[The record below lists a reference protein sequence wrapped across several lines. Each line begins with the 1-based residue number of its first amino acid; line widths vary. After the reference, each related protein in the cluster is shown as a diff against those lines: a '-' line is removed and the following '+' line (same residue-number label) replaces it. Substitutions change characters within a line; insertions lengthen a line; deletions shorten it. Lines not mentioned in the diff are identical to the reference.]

1 MKFTTYRCDDRVSFG
16 AVTDDGIVDVPS
28 LWDGAPTTLLT
39 ALQEGPAVMAVIAER
54 VGSAVE
60 RVPVDDVTVLAPLP
74 SPPKVIAIAGNYVKH
89 IKESKLDKG
98 LTADPHT
105 DTTPRPFLMPSTCI
119 ADPGA
124 TVPWPCHSREIDY
137 EAELAIV
144 MGAEAKCVTAAE
156 AVDRVAGYTIAN
168 DVSARSVTFAEG
180 RADRPWDDFYDWLNG
195 KWADAFCPI
204 GPYVVTA
211 DEIDDVRNLGISL
224 TVNGRTRQD
233 SNTASMIF
241 DVYELVS
248 FLSHIMTLTPG
259 DIIATGTPSGVG
271 MATDDYLAAGDV
283 VTARIDQLGDLTFTL
298 GERPDTFY
306 TPCGR

>member
-1 MKFTTYRCDDRVSFG
+1 MKLTTYRQGDRVSWG
-16 AVTDDGIVDVPS
+16 VVTDDGIVDIPS
-28 LWDGAPTTLLT
+28 LWDDAPRSLPA
-39 ALQEGPAVMAVIAER
+39 ALKAGPAMMARIAAR
-54 VGSAVE
+54 AATA
-60 RVPVDDVTVLAPLP
+60 PQLAWADDVTVLAPLP
-74 SPPKVIAIAGNYVKH
+74 APPKVIAIAGNYVKH

-98 LTADPHT
+98 LTADPHS

-124 TVPWPCHSREIDY
+124 TVPWPCCSREIDY

-144 MGAEAKCVTAAE
+144 MGAQAKCVSAAE
-156 AVDRVAGYTIAN
+156 AVDRIAGYTIAN

-180 RADRPWDDFYDWLNG
+180 RADRPWNDFYDWLNG
-195 KWADAFCPI
+195 KWADGFCPM

-224 TVNGRTRQD
+224 TVNGRVRQD
-233 SNTASMIF
+233 SNTGDMIF

-259 DIIATGTPSGVG
+259 DVIATGTPSGVG

-283 VTARIDQLGDLTFTL
+283 VTARVDQLGELTFTL
-298 GERPDTFY
+298 GDRPETFY
-306 TPCGR
+306 TPCAT